1 MAGPRTYHP
10 IVSRAVGEGAVAGD
24 PADLLP
30 LVFSRPAEALAGAR
44 ALLAAGPPPSTAS
57 VAYQVIGLVERDFG
71 NAQAAIG
78 HLRKAARLAGS
89 ADREADVLAALGI
102 ALVHCGRTAAGLR
115 ALQQAVA
122 LSEGLTADR
131 VRFRLAG
138 ALWVLGRHGEA
149 ADELRPA
156 ITGLR
161 RANDTIWL
169 ARALTLRGLIQLAR
183 GATEQ
188 ADRDFDAAERL
199 FTTTGQEHDSA
210 VAVHNR
216 GLAAFRAGDLP
227 VALAYLDE
235 AGRRYLILG
244 TPMPELSVH
253 RCGVLLAAGLARDA
267 LAEADSAIAL
277 IDQLRGQPTRRAEL
291 LLTAARAA
299 LAAGDPVTAG
309 ARALAAGRLFAA
321 QRRGWWSAHSRL
333 LFLQS
338 RLAAG
343 TSAVGRTAEASEL
356 AQRLTA
362 LGSPEAVQAR
372 LLAGRAALRVGRI
385 GDAQAQLAIAAR
397 ARHRGPALTRAS
409 GWLAE
414 ALLADSA
421 GQTRR
426 TLAACRRGLAV
437 LRAHSLTLGASELR
451 AQATAHGLE
460 LAELAQRVC
469 LRTGPPRRLL
479 VWSERWRATAAAV
492 PPVRP
497 PDDGELLTDLA
508 CYREVTG
515 RLEIARAAGS
525 PVSGLQREQQQLEQR
540 IRTVQMRV
548 PGSAGAAGDR
558 ALDVGDLLAELGDGQ
573 LAEVIEVDGGL
584 HILLCGRGQVRRFG
598 LDTPAAA
605 LREVAHAQSAL
616 LRLAYHAAAR
626 PEQSL
631 ALLESAGRRLQ
642 ELLLGAAARHLD
654 GGPVVVVPPARLHGV
669 PWSILPAFT
678 GAAFTVAPSARAWL
692 RARAAAVPGPG
703 DVLVVG
709 GPGLR
714 AGPAELAAVS
724 AMYDRATVLQGGQAT
739 AARVLHALDGSW
751 LAHIAAH
758 GTFRADSPLFSA
770 LRMADGPLTVH
781 DFERLRR
788 PPYRLILPC
797 CDSGRLAA
805 AGADELLGL
814 IAALLPLG
822 TAGIVASVGPVDD
835 DATAGV
841 MRLLHDGLRHG
852 LSTAAALRQARAAA
866 AAAGDPFAIAT
877 AWSFVAFGAA

>member
-1 MAGPRTYHP
+1 M
-10 IVSRAVGEGAVAGD
+10 
-24 PADLLP
+24 
-30 LVFSRPAEALAGAR
+30 
-44 ALLAAGPPPSTAS
+44 
-57 VAYQVIGLVERDFG
+57 
-71 NAQAAIG
+71 
-78 HLRKAARLAGS
+78 
-89 ADREADVLAALGI
+89 
-102 ALVHCGRTAAGLR
+102 
-115 ALQQAVA
+115 
-122 LSEGLTADR
+122 
-131 VRFRLAG
+131 
-138 ALWVLGRHGEA
+138 
-149 ADELRPA
+149 
-156 ITGLR
+156 
-161 RANDTIWL
+161 
-169 ARALTLRGLIQLAR
+169 
-183 GATEQ
+183 
-188 ADRDFDAAERL
+188 
-199 FTTTGQEHDSA
+199 
-210 VAVHNR
+210 
-216 GLAAFRAGDLP
+216 
-227 VALAYLDE
+227 
-235 AGRRYLILG
+235 
-244 TPMPELSVH
+244 
-253 RCGVLLAAGLARDA
+253 
-267 LAEADSAIAL
+267 
-277 IDQLRGQPTRRAEL
+277 
-291 LLTAARAA
+291 
-299 LAAGDPVTAG
+299 
-309 ARALAAGRLFAA
+309 
-321 QRRGWWSAHSRL
+321 
-333 LFLQS
+333 
-338 RLAAG
+338 
-343 TSAVGRTAEASEL
+343 
-356 AQRLTA
+356 
-362 LGSPEAVQAR
+362 QAR

-385 GDAQAQLAIAAR
+385 ADAQAQLAIAAR

-437 LRAHSLTLGASELR
+437 LRAHSLTLGATELR

-479 VWSERWRATAAAV
+479 VWSERWRATAAAM

-525 PVSGLQREQQQLEQR
+525 PVSDLQREQQQLEQR

-548 PGSAGAAGDR
+548 PGSAGADGDR

-584 HILLCGRGQVRRFG
+584 QVLLCGRGQVRRFG
-598 LDTPAAA
+598 LDNPAGA

-616 LRLAYHAAAR
+616 RRLAYHAAAR

-692 RARAAAVPGPG
+692 RARAAPVPGPG

-709 GPGLR
+709 GPGLS

-739 AARVLHALDGSW
+739 AARVLDALDGSW

-758 GTFRADSPLFSA
+758 GTFRADNPLFSA

-835 DATAGV
+835 EATAGV

-852 LSTAAALRQARAAA
+852 LSYGRGPAPGPRRGGRRGRPVRHRHDLVLRGVRGRLSAPPQGADVSARHQVHHHPERRTSTRSPARSKAQ
-866 AAAGDPFAIAT
+866 GR
-877 AWSFVAFGAA
+877 SSK

>member
-1 MAGPRTYHP
+1 M
-10 IVSRAVGEGAVAGD
+10 
-24 PADLLP
+24 
-30 LVFSRPAEALAGAR
+30 VFSRPAEALAGAR
-44 ALLAAGPPPSTAS
+44 AVLAGGPPPSSAS

-71 NAQAAIG
+71 NAQAAVG
-78 HLRKAARLAGS
+78 HLRQAARLARLAGS

-102 ALVHCGRTAAGLR
+102 ALVHCGRTAVGLR

-122 LSEGLTADR
+122 LSEGLTAAR

-149 ADELRPA
+149 TDELRPA
-156 ITGLR
+156 IAGLR
-161 RANDTIWL
+161 RADDTIWL

-183 GATEQ
+183 GATDQ

-216 GLAAFRAGDLP
+216 GQAAFAAGDLP
-227 VALAYLDE
+227 AALAYLDE
-235 AGRRYLILG
+235 AGRRYQILG

-267 LAEADSAIAL
+267 LAEADTAIARL
-277 IDQLRGQPTRRAEL
+277 DLLRGQATRRAEL

-299 LAAGDPVTAG
+299 LAAGDPATAG

-333 LFLQS
+333 LFLQR

-343 TSAVGRTAEASEL
+343 TSAARRTAEASDL

-372 LLAGRAALRVGRI
+372 LLAGRAALRLGRI
-385 GDAQAQLAIAAR
+385 ADAQAQLAIAAR

-437 LRAHSLTLGASELR
+437 LRAHSLTLGATELR

-515 RLEIARAAGS
+515 RLEVARAAGG

-548 PGSAGAAGDR
+548 PGPAGAAGDR

-584 HILLCGRGQVRRFG
+584 HVLLCGRGQVRRFG
-598 LDTPAAA
+598 LDTPAGA

-616 LRLAYHAAAR
+616 RRLAYRAAVR

-631 ALLESAGRRLQ
+631 ALLESAGLRLQ

-654 GGPVVVVPPARLHGV
+654 GGSVVMVPPARLHGV
-669 PWSILPAFT
+669 PWAILPAFS

-692 RARAAAVPGPG
+692 RARRRPSPGPATCWWWAVPG
-703 DVLVVG
+703 
-709 GPGLR
+709 
-714 AGPAELAAVS
+714 
-724 AMYDRATVLQGGQAT
+724 
-739 AARVLHALDGSW
+739 
-751 LAHIAAH
+751 
-758 GTFRADSPLFSA
+758 
-770 LRMADGPLTVH
+770 
-781 DFERLRR
+781 
-788 PPYRLILPC
+788 
-797 CDSGRLAA
+797 
-805 AGADELLGL
+805 
-814 IAALLPLG
+814 
-822 TAGIVASVGPVDD
+822 
-835 DATAGV
+835 
-841 MRLLHDGLRHG
+841 
-852 LSTAAALRQARAAA
+852 
-866 AAAGDPFAIAT
+866 
-877 AWSFVAFGAA
+877 